1 MQTITPLLWFDG
13 QAEEAMNF
21 YVSIFKDAKVV
32 SLSRYGKAGPGPQG
46 TVMTASFELFGQ
58 SFLAING
65 GPQFKFSPAIAFMVN
80 CETQAE
86 IDHYWEKLSEGGE
99 EQRCGW
105 LKDKYGTSWNIVPS
119 VLGPMMQDKDPA
131 RSSRVM
137 NAMLQMIKLD
147 IAGLQRAYEQA

>member
-21 YVSIFKDAKVV
+21 YVSIFKHAKVTG
-32 SLSRYGKAGPGPQG
+32 LSRNGEAGPGPQG
-46 TVMTASFELFGQ
+46 TVMTATFELEGQ
-58 SFLAING
+58 TFVAVNG

-99 EQRCGW
+99 KQRCGW
-105 LKDKYGTSWNIVPS
+105 LKDKYGMSWNIVPT
-119 VLGPMMQDKDPA
+119 VLGTMMQDKDAA

-137 NAMLQMIKLD
+137 KAMLQMIKLD
-147 IAGLQRAYEQA
+147 IAGLQMAYEQE